1 MDYKVEIKKVLSGEK
16 STKAY
21 ADVVIDGA
29 IVIHDIGVIETEKGR
44 FAAMPRKK
52 WTNRDGEERQQ
63 DICHPITSAA
73 REQIQTAVLA
83 AYDEAVKA

>member
-44 FAAMPRKK
+44 FAV
-52 WTNRDGEERQQ
+52 DHSQ
-63 DICHPITSAA
+63 
-73 REQIQTAVLA
+73 
-83 AYDEAVKA
+83 